1 MGQTPA
7 ERGVRDVMLILCA
20 IVGGV
25 FWMQFALYK
34 VGRRRCLIFNT
45 SSLQP
50 FTVKQ
55 FIGFLVTKGGLIIEE
70 RKTI

>member
-7 ERGVRDVMLILCA
+7 ERSVRDVMLILYA
-20 IVGGV
+20 IAGEGV
-25 FWMQFALYK
+25 QFSLHK

>member
-1 MGQTPA
+1 
-7 ERGVRDVMLILCA
+7 
-20 IVGGV
+20 
-25 FWMQFALYK
+25 MQFSLHK